1 MTVADLRKLIEEAG
15 RVPVERDT
23 LYNRVERAVPTEKK
37 WTAGKKLSLV

>member
-15 RVPVERDT
+15 RTPVERDT

-37 WTAGKKLSLV
+37 WTAGQKLSLV